1 MPSTSKMFH
10 HRVLDIIARLMSG
23 TSKSKSPTRGLETSG
38 SEMAKKIDRPWKSSI
53 SKMIQYLASYHPSYV
68 TVGKRVED

>member
-1 MPSTSKMFH
+1 
-10 HRVLDIIARLMSG
+10 MSG